1 MAHVYDSLPVMGML
15 TASDQHRY
23 RQEGL
28 IEMPRYGVMDAYYQ
42 SPSGAGLW
50 SKKHTRTE
58 HWPDNPDRGFLDPER
73 EAIIRYEALMRL
85 ERNPKSDPGYERR
98 RRVTVV
104 ATFLRT
110 APEYRKNELFRR
122 VRGWFNIYDLYYAIQ
137 ELEKL

>member
-1 MAHVYDSLPVMGML
+1 MAHVYDSLSVMGML

-28 IEMPRYGVMDAYYQ
+28 IEMPRYGVMDEYYQ
-42 SPSGAGLW
+42 SGDLGLW
-50 SKKHTRTE
+50 HKRHHARRE
-58 HWPDNPDRGFLDPER
+58 RYPYNPDRGFLDPER

-85 ERNPKSDPGYERR
+85 ERNPKSDPDYERR

-110 APEYRKNELFRR
+110 ASERRKNIVFSR
-122 VRGWFNIYDLYYAIQ
+122 VGGWFNIYDLYDAIQ

>member
-15 TASDQHRY
+15 TANDQHRY
-23 RQEGL
+23 RQEGI
-28 IEMPRYGVMDAYYQ
+28 IELPRYGVMDECYQ
-42 SPSGAGLW
+42 ETAKGTWYKRRSV
-50 SKKHTRTE
+50 RRE
-58 HWPDNPDRGFLDPER
+58 HYPDNPDRGFLDPER

-85 ERNPKSDPGYERR
+85 KRNPKSDPDYERR

-110 APEYRKNELFRR
+110 ASERRKNKVFNR
-122 VRGWFNIYDLYYAIQ
+122 VGGWFNIYDLYDAIQ

>member
-85 ERNPKSDPGYERR
+85 ERNPKSDPDYERR
-98 RRVTVV
+98 RRITFV
-104 ATFLRT
+104 ANFLNT
-110 APEYRKNELFRR
+110 APMWKKNWVLQR
-122 VRGWFNIYDLYYAIQ
+122 VDYWFNTRRLYESIQ